1 MTIEQTVEIP
11 VKPPLNMLHLDLPLP
26 EDHPSGKVKVEV
38 RLIQEEMVVSE
49 PPVQY
54 TEIDR
59 VRYKVPTEEE
69 AHRWREEAIKND
81 PQVQEILKDGAAQAE
96 TRKADPSLRS
106 LKKWHGVLE
115 NSKAWGKDVDVV
127 MEIRKMR
134 DEWGDPWEEA
144 GGRNR

>member
-11 VKPPLNMLHLDLPLP
+11 VNLRVNTLHLDLPLP

-38 RLIQEEMVVSE
+38 RLIQEEDLGLDA
-49 PPVQY
+49 QY
-54 TEIDR
+54 AEIDG

-69 AHRWREEAIKND
+69 ARRWREEAIKND
-81 PQVQEILKDGAAQAE
+81 PQVQEILRDGAAQAE
-96 TRKADPSLRS
+96 ARRKDPSLRS

-127 MEIRKMR
+127 AEIHKMR
-134 DEWGDPWEEA
+134 DEWGNPWEEA
-144 GGRNR
+144 DGSNG